1 MAMRSWVVV
10 RPITGG
16 DGPGEF
22 IKKGGRIWK
31 YGKRDIIF
39 AVVLTT
45 SLIKKG

>member
-1 MAMRSWVVV
+1 MVEDVTV
-10 RPITGG
+10 DLG
-16 DGPGEF
+16 DGVAGVF

-39 AVVLTT
+39 AAVLTT